1 MNREEATEQILEAK
15 KEQDLT
21 FEAIARR
28 AVGRTRSDPRR
39 PCWYNIR

>member
-28 AVGRTRSDPRR
+28 VGAHKS
-39 PCWYNIR
+39 